1 MAFPTRARSPLAQT
15 VRERLG
21 DRACPLCGERAWD
34 FEGLRVV
41 FLVDAS
47 DGSRLADYRRFA
59 AAGPV
64 LSWGR
69 TNESD
74 AEKAQRWT
82 GDQLKPVRT
91 AASRNRLVQLTCN
104 NCGHTE
110 LLDAEKVG
118 A

>member
-1 MAFPTRARSPLAQT
+1 MVAARALM
-15 VRERLG
+15 G
-21 DRACPLCGERAWD
+21 DRECPLCGEQAWD
-34 FEGLRVV
+34 FEGARVV

-69 TNESD
+69 TSESD

-82 GDQLKPVRT
+82 SDQLKPVRD
-91 AASRNRLVQLTCN
+91 AARRRLVQLTCN

-110 LLDAEKVG
+110 LLDVSKLRA
-118 A
+118 

>member
-1 MAFPTRARSPLAQT
+1 MTFPIGPGGGLART
-15 VRERLG
+15 VSERQG
-21 DRACPLCGERAWD
+21 DRACPLCAERAWD
-34 FEGLRVV
+34 FEGTRLV

-47 DGSRLADYRRFA
+47 DGSRLADFRRFA

-69 TNESD
+69 TSESD

-82 GDQLKPVRT
+82 GDQLKPLRT

-110 LLDAEKVG
+110 LLNADKVG
-118 A
+118 T